1 MASFGPVFIVAGFP
15 VTYFVISLY
24 ETSVSTKKTR
34 GIYKKKL
41 TYGPNDSSGVVW
53 ACFHTHPM
61 SEPDLVVAAS
71 PVAYFVIR
79 IHETLVSIK

>member
-1 MASFGPVFIVAGFP
+1 MKHQLV
-15 VTYFVISLY
+15 L
-24 ETSVSTKKTR
+24 KKHEEY
-34 GIYKKKL
+34 IKKKL

-61 SEPDLVVAAS
+61 SEPNLVVAAS